1 MALSGLFQTIRGAIT
16 GGGIETAPYT
26 VLRKEKV
33 FPLSVKYFNLFVQFH
48 MCAFTRNMRRGF
60 IQLRNG

>member
-1 MALSGLFQTIRGAIT
+1 MALSGLFQRIRGTLT

-33 FPLSVKYFNLFVQFH
+33 LWQIFLNLIVHFL
-48 MCAFTRNMRRGF
+48 F
-60 IQLRNG
+60 IDLFAL